1 MPFFYATVIFLDN
14 LFEMCF
20 IFFWSSWL
28 RVVTPSARIKT
39 VGVYCWI
46 ILPDKYTDKLFRFF
60 FFLVTNLT
68 KKTIEAFGKYYYH
81 VALHNIL
88 RTIFYTEIL
97 TRKVG
102 FIKFFH
108 QVIQFKY
115 EKKCKS
121 TFQVQFCQ
129 SVAVELSNFI
139 WNVKKERF
147 STQVFPRH
155 T

>member
-60 FFLVTNLT
+60 FFGDKFE

-102 FIKFFH
+102 FRWFNSSIK
-108 QVIQFKY
+108 K
-115 EKKCKS
+115 
-121 TFQVQFCQ
+121 TFQVRFCQ
-129 SVAVELSNFI
+129 SVELSYFI
-139 WNVKKERF
+139 WNVTKKERF
-147 STQVFPRH
+147 SAQVFPSR